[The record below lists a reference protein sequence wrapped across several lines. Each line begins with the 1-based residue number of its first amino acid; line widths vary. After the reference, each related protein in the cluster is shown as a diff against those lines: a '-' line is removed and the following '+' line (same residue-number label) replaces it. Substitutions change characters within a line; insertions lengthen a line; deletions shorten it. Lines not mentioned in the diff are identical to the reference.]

1 MAESQCQAECA
12 IMSSRVQPILVILGA
27 TGTGKSKLGIELAR
41 RFRGE
46 IISADSMQV
55 YKGLDIITAKVT
67 KEEQAQ
73 AQHHLL
79 DVVDP
84 LREFT
89 VVEFRNRALPI
100 IDRLVKSAKMPI
112 IVGGTNYYIESL
124 IWKVLVD
131 NPNQGDFD
139 SDEESPLKIRRI
151 DGTSNEELHKKLM
164 EVDPEMASRLHP
176 NNRRKVIR
184 SLEIFEQHG
193 TTHSE
198 ILRQQRLA
206 GGSALGGPLRHEN
219 SIILWLTCNR
229 DVLDRRL
236 DARVD
241 SMLKADLVQELLDFH
256 ERYNKDRIQKNESA
270 DYSKGIFQSI
280 GFKEF
285 HNYLIL
291 PKQERDSETGQ
302 KLLKEAIENLKIATR
317 RYARRQHKWV
327 RNRLIRRVDRQVPPV
342 YSLDCTDLE
351 QWESEVYGKAV
362 EIVAAV
368 MSGETPRVK
377 ATNSSV
383 DDTDAKVT
391 DPSIETNHFCEVC
404 QRVFIGE
411 FQWTEHMTGAK
422 HKRVLEKKRRLEK
435 EQYLKELEKKSEAE
449 AEIKK
454 DAENGS
460 ETESEAKKDAE
471 EVLQTKSEEKKDV
484 QKVLEA
490 ESLTT

>member
-46 IISADSMQV
+46 IISADSMQ
-55 YKGLDIITAKVT
+55 
-67 KEEQAQ
+67 
-73 AQHHLL
+73 
-79 DVVDP
+79 
-84 LREFT
+84 
-89 VVEFRNRALPI
+89 